1 MAYTHEKRPET
12 PQKHTERKENAYA
25 ENVEEN
31 ETGMVSVFKS
41 QRPPNLQQALPP
53 VCSLLQTELPRS
65 GCGMSQVLFQA
76 RRAEI

>member
-41 QRPPNLQQALPP
+41 QRPPNLQQALQSVCPP
-53 VCSLLQTELPRS
+53 LQAEFPRS
-65 GCGMSQVLFQA
+65 GCGVSPVLFQA